1 MTTEKTEVK
10 VLPFKP
16 KPKKTAIPEPRQITL
31 QEFIDETNQS
41 LMKLENFTHLLV
53 NIINHNTQELKRQT
67 EELKSKMRI
76 VWVGFCIG
84 WGLLVGAILST
95 IFNNLK

>member
-16 KPKKTAIPEPRQITL
+16 KPKKTVIPEPRQITL

-53 NIINHNTQELKRQT
+53 NIINHNTQELKRRT

-84 WGLLVGAILST
+84 WGLLVGTILST